1 MYFRPDTIA
10 EAVSALSRGAARVL
24 AGGTDFYPAL
34 GDRAID
40 VPVIDISAIAELMG
54 IQVSADAIR
63 IGGRVTWS
71 QIIAADLP
79 ACCRALQEA
88 AREVGSVQIQ
98 NVATIAG
105 NICNA
110 SPAADSVPPLLALDA
125 EVEMADSTGV
135 RRLPLAQFLQ
145 GNRKTVLRPNELVT
159 AITIPIRRECRS
171 AFLKLGLRRYLV
183 ISIAM
188 VAALIERDE
197 RGLVAHAAISVGGC
211 SVVARR
217 LLALEQAL
225 MGAPAVTGLG
235 RRALDGHF
243 EILTPIDDIRASADY
258 RRLAA
263 RVLVQRAIESCVAE
277 R

>member
-1 MYFRPDTIA
+1 MYFRPVSVA
-10 EAVSALSRGAARVL
+10 EAVSALSLGAARVL

-34 GDRAID
+34 GDRTLD
-40 VPVIDISAIAELMG
+40 VRVIDISAIAELAV
-54 IQVSADAIR
+54 IQVGADAIR

-98 NVATIAG
+98 NVGTIAG

-125 EVEMADSTGV
+125 EVEMADRAGV
-135 RRLPLAQFLQ
+135 RRVPLAQFLQ
-145 GNRKTVLRPNELVT
+145 GNRKTLLRPTELVT
-159 AITIPIRRECRS
+159 AITIPIRRNSRS

-188 VAALIERDE
+188 VSALIGRDKS
-197 RGLVAHAAISVGGC
+197 GLVAHAAISVGGC
-211 SVVARR
+211 SAVARR
-217 LLALEQAL
+217 LLRLEQAL

-235 RRALDGHF
+235 GRTLEAHF
-243 EILTPIDDIRASADY
+243 EVLTPIDDIRASADY

-277 R
+277 E